1 MSHPNETWSEADKER
16 LRALWIQ
23 QPRLSTREIGL
34 VMGLSK
40 NQVVGK
46 AHRLKLPARPSPIGV
61 HGPAHP
67 GFRGGRKPKPRPA
80 MAAAVPRL
88 APPPPAPVAP
98 PRPSG
103 RTCQWITGEPKG
115 AASLFCGAEALR
127 RSAYCAEHHARCT
140 TLRERWAV
148 A

>member
-23 QPRLSTREIGL
+23 QPPLSTREIGL
-34 VMGLSK
+34 AMGLSK

-103 RTCQWITGEPKG
+103 RTCQWIYGEPAGK
-115 AASLFCGAEALR
+115 ATRFCDAPGLR
-127 RSAYCAEHHARCT
+127 GSAYCAAHHALCHT
-140 TLRERWAV
+140 TPAYWLA